1 MLSGEIHL
9 YEIVDRLYQKFG
21 IYDGE
26 MEEFPTMS
34 DVLEYVENQ
43 YVRPHTEEARAQL
56 LEYRDWFDIPE
67 NRMKIKSLVG
77 MEIYRPRLM
86 VIIGRAS
93 QFQDEIE
100 RQKLRD
106 RDKDIEIV
114 TYDDILRYAQQRR
127 VIIEGLA

>member
-1 MLSGEIHL
+1 
-9 YEIVDRLYQKFG
+9 
-21 IYDGE
+21 
-26 MEEFPTMS
+26 
-34 DVLEYVENQ
+34 
-43 YVRPHTEEARAQL
+43 
-56 LEYRDWFDIPE
+56 
-67 NRMKIKSLVG
+67 
-77 MEIYRPRLM
+77 M